1 MKGEAAKHVTEFLAD
16 YMALCMYYK
25 IMITAC
31 CGKPFLK
38 ELGDDEGFAAE
49 LLKKFM
55 DGLRDEKE

>member
-38 ELGDDEGFAAE
+38 EFEDEE
-49 LLKKFM
+49 TLKKFM
-55 DGLRDEKE
+55 EELREDKR